1 MVDRYASREV
11 FKGFGCAS
19 GTQRGERGNNMGHSR
34 CGCGNLSE
42 QKRNARNSMG
52 DKCNCGNKN
61 DCKSLLETLRKID
74 FSLIDTVLYLDAYPH
89 SNEALAYYHKLKCE
103 REMVVKTLAEN
114 CNMPQ
119 NSFQNASDTQWLWTD
134 SPWPWEACAN

>member
-11 FKGFGCAS
+11 FKSSGCAS
-19 GTQRGERGNNMGHSR
+19 GSQRGSCGGSCGTKRGIFGNSQSKAG
-34 CGCGNLSE
+34 GCGS
-42 QKRNARNSMG
+42 
-52 DKCNCGNKN
+52 NKN
-61 DCKSLLETLRKID
+61 SCKELLETLRKID

-89 SNEALAYYHKLKCE
+89 SSEALAYYSKLKCE
-103 REMVVKTLAEN
+103 REKVVKTLAES

-119 NSFQNASDTQWLWTD
+119 CAFDNASDTQWQWID

>member
-11 FKGFGCAS
+11 FKGCSCPS
-19 GTQRGERGNNMGHSR
+19 GNQRGGCS
-34 CGCGNLSE
+34 CGA
-42 QKRNARNSMG
+42 RRNSS
-52 DKCNCGNKN
+52 DNKKNNGSN
-61 DCKSLLETLRKID
+61 DCKNLLESLRKID

-89 SNEALAYYHKLKCE
+89 SSEALAYYHKLKSE
-103 REMVVKTLAEN
+103 RAQVVKTLAES

-119 NSFQNASDTQWLWTD
+119 NAFENASETQWLWTD

>member
-11 FKGFGCAS
+11 FKG
-19 GTQRGERGNNMGHSR
+19 
-34 CGCGNLSE
+34 CGCMSDTRKSCLGGTARRGLGNQSN
-42 QKRNARNSMG
+42 KSG
-52 DKCNCGNKN
+52 CGCSGKN
-61 DCKSLLETLRKID
+61 DCKNLLETLRKID

-89 SNEALAYYHKLKCE
+89 SSEALAYYHKLKCE
-103 REMVVKTLAEN
+103 RDTVTKALSES

-119 NSFQNASDTQWLWTD
+119 NSFQNASDTQWLWTE